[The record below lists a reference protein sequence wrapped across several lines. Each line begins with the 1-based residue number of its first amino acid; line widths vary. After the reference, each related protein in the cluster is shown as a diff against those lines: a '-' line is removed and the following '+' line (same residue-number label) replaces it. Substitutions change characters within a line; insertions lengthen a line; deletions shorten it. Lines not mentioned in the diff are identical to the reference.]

1 MNREYHKWYSPNLH
15 RDMELLIFGHA
26 GARVLLFPTRTA
38 RFYDY
43 ENWNII
49 DSIKP
54 YIENGLIQV
63 YALDSID
70 QESFYCFWAHPEGR
84 INRHIQYENYILNE
98 VIPLSSAKNSNPFLI
113 SVGCSMGAY
122 HAINIAFRHPHLFGK
137 LVALSGRYDLTLK
150 LGIFDDLFSGYY
162 SNTIYFNVPSH
173 YVPNLPEGDQ
183 LKQIRKLK
191 VTIACGKEDIFY
203 ANNKNF
209 SDTLRNKGIEHEFQ
223 EWDGMAHKA
232 KYWRQMLPMYLC

>member
-1 MNREYHKWYSPNLH
+1 MNREYHKWYSPNLQ
-15 RDMELLIFGHA
+15 RDMELLVFGHA

-54 YIENGLIQV
+54 YIENGWLQV
-63 YALDSID
+63 YALDSVD

-98 VIPLSSAKNSNPFLI
+98 VIPLSVEKNPNSFLV
-113 SVGCSMGAY
+113 SVGCSMGAF
-122 HAINIAFRHPHLFGK
+122 HAVNIAFRHPHLFEK

-150 LGIFDDLFSGYY
+150 LGMFDDLFSGYY
-162 SNTIYFNVPSH
+162 NNTIYYNVPSH
-173 YVPNLPEGDQ
+173 YVPNLPDNQQ
-183 LKQIRKLK
+183 LQQIRKMK
-191 VTIACGKEDIFY
+191 VTLVCGREDVFFG
-203 ANNKNF
+203 NNKAF
-209 SDTLRNKGIEHEFQ
+209 SEALWNKNIAHEFY

-232 KYWRQMLPMYLC
+232 KYWSQMLPIYLC